1 MMKRVCASLFAA
13 AALLSMGG
21 CLSIKSYV
29 DPTLG
34 DVKAEQRAAA
44 TEKRPVQL
52 IFAFETNGAAN
63 SVATKEFSKEVTDLV
78 TKTGRFS
85 QVSTTPV
92 DGAAI
97 LAITVNNVPEK
108 DAAGKGF
115 GTGLTL
121 GLAGTKVS
129 DFYIA
134 TAKYSRG
141 AGAPVTK
148 EARHALHS
156 TIGASSAPDG
166 LTAEKS
172 PRDGLSVILRQLV
185 DHVVNDLAKDPS
197 FSGST
202 PVASLTITL
211 AYSAG

>member
-1 MMKRVCASLFAA
+1 MMRRICASLFAA

-34 DVKAEQRAAA
+34 DVKPEQRAAA

-52 IFAFETNGAAN
+52 IFNFETDGAAN
-63 SVATKEFSKEVTDLV
+63 SRATTELTKEVTDLV
-78 TKTGRFS
+78 VQSGRFS

-92 DGAAI
+92 EGGAI
-97 LAITVNNVPEK
+97 LAITINNVPEK
-108 DAAGKGF
+108 NAAGKGF

-121 GLAGTKVS
+121 GLAGSKVS

-141 AGAPVTK
+141 GGAPVTK

-156 TIGASSAPDG
+156 TIGATTAPEG
-166 LTAEKS
+166 LTPAKDLRS
-172 PRDGLSVILRQLV
+172 GLSTVVRQLM
-185 DHVVNDLAKDPS
+185 DHVINDLAKDPA
-197 FSGST
+197 FAGA
-202 PVASLTITL
+202 PAVASLTITID
-211 AYSAG
+211 AAA